1 MTKTKRTLPGR
12 SQNDNELKNRDRSAP
27 KTGEGRLEPKG
38 NSKLSRWTVGVMVAI
53 MLVVLGG
60 LVLTTLNSNSAQPQ
74 PLASKEITN
83 SPNTIQ
89 NDPGSIGA
97 LSILVGLPDHQVDI
111 GYPSAAPI
119 SLKGSDIPTPDPTE
133 MAQLPISPVMGA
145 FLTTADPAKLENFYS
160 PKLKAAGYNWDSIEI
175 CYPDGE
181 TRCPNIRA
189 FVADLNN
196 CTNSQTAKAS
206 GPCLSTF
213 QIRLWFVGAN
223 AGAEEFKVLN
233 MPQSIIS
240 QLKPGQT
247 LVLYSASSNIFE
259 RPNYNKTTMAV
270 TTAAVAATP
279 TSGLLPTTP
288 IPQSQ
293 IFVGPDNAFHVSQ
306 YDNNPEKQ
314 STFGASLVT
323 SGKTKP
329 VALGSDGTVQLDWLI
344 SEEGMKTTLQ
354 ATVIT
359 PHNAAFTAS
368 KLFDLYGFAFLGD
381 PEGRGKISVHL
392 VSSTAVQGAA
402 SPNTYVWTMETTP
415 LPPDRHNL
423 SLNFEPAS
431 GVVTASPIQFQV
443 KTFAEAGLPHPV
455 NLQPQTPG
463 GQAKGM
469 WLVPQQ
475 AYFGSDR
482 TILSLAFQPDVFRDK
497 EAYWL
502 LPQLINPNDLKI
514 TDDKGRVFSLLDPSQ
529 PLNLSGLVLSPVT
542 AETKK
547 LKLELTNMVVGHN
560 LNQPATLL
568 ENAPVT
574 HLTVP
579 VAELLKGKRGQTI
592 AGPTLQTPGIQKL
605 NVEAMSAKLDDSG
618 EYVTL
623 SVRYRATGSLAYPP
637 SLIAR
642 SVGFSCEK
650 CAQENTQKPVTSRML
665 PDGSIDFSLTY
676 KYDPAQLTAELKV
689 DSEQFVLPGPWQF
702 KIEVSH

>member
-1 MTKTKRTLPGR
+1 MTQTKSSLPGP

-38 NSKLSRWTVGVMVAI
+38 NSKLSRWTVGGMVVI
-53 MLVVLGG
+53 ILVVLGG
-60 LVLTTLNSNSAQPQ
+60 LVLTTLTSNSAQPQ
-74 PLASKEITN
+74 SLASKEITH
-83 SPNTIQ
+83 SSNTTH
-89 NDPGSIGA
+89 NDPGSTGVS
-97 LSILVGLPDHQVDI
+97 SILVGPPDHQVNI
-111 GYPSAAPI
+111 GYPSAILI
-119 SLKGSDIPTPDPTE
+119 SLKSSDIPTPDPTE
-133 MAQLPISPVMGA
+133 MAQLPIPPVMGA

-160 PKLKAAGYNWDSIEI
+160 PKIKAAGYNWDSIEI

-181 TRCPNIRA
+181 IRCPNIKA

-223 AGAEEFKVLN
+223 AGAEEFMVLN

-247 LVLYSASSNIFE
+247 LVLYSASPNIIE
-259 RPNYNKTTMAV
+259 RPDYNNTTIAV

-279 TSGLLPTTP
+279 TRGLLPTTP
-288 IPQSQ
+288 IPHAQ

-314 STFGASLVT
+314 ATFGASLVT
-323 SGKTKP
+323 VGQYKP
-329 VALGSDGTVQLDWLI
+329 VALGSDGTIQLDWLI

-381 PEGRGKISVHL
+381 AEGRDKISVHL
-392 VSSTAVQGAA
+392 VNSTAVQGAA
-402 SPNTYVWTMETTP
+402 SPHTYVWTMETTP
-415 LPPDRHNL
+415 LPPGIHNL
-423 SLNFEPAS
+423 SLNFEPTS

-463 GQAKGM
+463 GQANGL

-502 LPQLINPNDLKI
+502 LPQLVNPSDLKI
-514 TDDKGRVFSLLDPSQ
+514 TDDKGRNLALLNSTQ
-529 PLNLSGLVLSPVT
+529 PLNLYGLVLGPV
-542 AETKK
+542 APDTKN
-547 LKLELTNMVVGHN
+547 LKIELSNMVVGRN
-560 LNQPATLL
+560 LNQPATSL

-579 VAELLKGKRGQTI
+579 VTELLKVKSGQTI
-592 AGPTLQTPGIQKL
+592 AGPTLLTPGIQKL
-605 NVEAMSAKLDDSG
+605 SVEGMSANLDSSG

-623 SVRYRATGSLAYPP
+623 SVQYRATGSKAYPP

-650 CAQENTQKPVTSRML
+650 CGQENTQKPVTSKML

-676 KYDPAQLTAELKV
+676 KYDPAQLTAELKA
-689 DSEQFVLPGPWQF
+689 DSEQFMLPGPWRF
-702 KIEVSH
+702 EIEVSH